1 MVTKAEL
8 ERELELL
15 RRELAE
21 AREDAPRSRAPAP
34 DAPEEAG
41 ATGEDMDGGGGEE
54 AERTPEQAIAELLK
68 AHGVDAP
75 DLDGLADQLVSELG
89 ELMGKRPALTAISI
103 FALGFVLGR
112 LSK

>member
-8 ERELELL
+8 EAELELL

-21 AREDAPRSRAPAP
+21 AREKAPGPRAPAP

-41 ATGEDMDGGGGEE
+41 ARDMDEGDGEE
-54 AERTPEQAIAELLK
+54 AARTPEQAIAEILK
-68 AHGVDAP
+68 AHGLDAA
-75 DLDGLADQLVSELG
+75 DLDGLAGQLADELG